1 MRKIVVFNLVSLDG
15 YYAGPKGELDWHNT
29 DEEFSKFAIEQA
41 KKFKTLIFG
50 RITYEMMKSYWS
62 TRDAIKNDPI
72 VANALNTLPKIVFS
86 RTLKK
91 VEEEPNWKNITLF
104 NKIDPNKI
112 KKLKQTPGDDI
123 TILGSGQI
131 VQAFTNLGLVD
142 EYRLLVNPVILGKG
156 KSMFE
161 NVKNKLNLKFLETR
175 SFKNGNVLLY
185 YQV

>member
-91 VEEEPNWKNITLF
+91 VEEEPNWKKWVDLF
-104 NKIDPNKI
+104 I
-112 KKLKQTPGDDI
+112 
-123 TILGSGQI
+123 
-131 VQAFTNLGLVD
+131 
-142 EYRLLVNPVILGKG
+142 
-156 KSMFE
+156 
-161 NVKNKLNLKFLETR
+161 
-175 SFKNGNVLLY
+175 
-185 YQV
+185 